1 MCAIIVLRLQERRN
15 MDRLKA
21 IEYARNELSNKS
33 LYWSKQRIDFMNTCL
48 DALINSQSSTQKL
61 PVAIG
66 QIIYVLVPFDK
77 PRGILVDVVKS
88 YNCIDGELYF
98 ETETFSH
105 KLSHFNTVVFTNE
118 DRATKELL
126 NRKGEE

>member
-1 MCAIIVLRLQERRN
+1 

-21 IEYARNELSNKS
+21 IEYARNELLNKS

-98 ETETFSH
+98 ETETLNH
-105 KLSHFNTVVFTNE
+105 PLSHFNTVVFTNE